1 MRTTINQLRVELEI
15 LQQAYAPLNSFFW
28 GSFERSQDETAT
40 GITYPLMCAYYNN
53 GSDMKGNT
61 VPINLII
68 VIADR
73 VYDDFSNLN
82 DTESDT
88 LQVCKDIVNIMTTS
102 RRWNRICRITSAVP
116 EKFIEAR
123 EDKVTGHFVR
133 LTVTLLDN
141 KDICNVPVF
150 GYDFDTEFA
159 PQCAPVTVTDSDG
172 TTVVEVDS
180 GGSFICT
187 PVAEATY
194 SNSDDSVTG
203 SIPPGGHEEFD
214 DIQITTGS
222 GVITR
227 PALVDVSLPDY
238 YQILAPTG
246 SRVPVN
252 AVSDPSTQTLW
263 TSKSATVST
272 GTGFVQKNAIG
283 GWDGRANFII
293 ETNLDFELFFKI
305 PIISDIMTGISMIN
319 ILDSFED
326 IDFAFYTTSGGGL
339 VVYSDGLAVVDVG
352 LYNVNDILS
361 IRRENGEIK
370 MLRNGTVLYTFT
382 TPYPFPIGSVM
393 LFDCSLFTASSRVEN
408 ISISF

>member
-53 GSDMKGNT
+53 GPDMKGNT

-102 RRWNRICRITSAVP
+102 RRWNRICRVTSAVP

-150 GYDFDTEFA
+150 GYDFDTEFV

-180 GGSFICT
+180 GGSFTCT
-187 PVAEATY
+187 PVADAKY

-203 SIPPGGHEEFD
+203 SIPPGGNEEFD

-238 YQILAPTG
+238 YQIIFPTG
-246 SRVPVN
+246 SRIPVN
-252 AVSDPSTQTLW
+252 TVLDPESQVGWFNSTANVA
-263 TSKSATVST
+263 TS
-272 GTGFVQKNAIG
+272 
-283 GWDGRANFII
+283 
-293 ETNLDFELFFKI
+293 
-305 PIISDIMTGISMIN
+305 
-319 ILDSFED
+319 
-326 IDFAFYTTSGGGL
+326 
-339 VVYSDGLAVVDVG
+339 
-352 LYNVNDILS
+352 
-361 IRRENGEIK
+361 
-370 MLRNGTVLYTFT
+370 NGTVEKTSGFGFNGRSNFMIATNGDFRIDFKLNGSDLFAGVSFIDVISSYQDISFAFSASGTTYYLYESGSNVTSFGG
-382 TPYPFPIGSVM
+382 FASSNVNSIERSNGSVKYYVNGVLRFTQSLPSPTALNSYM
-393 LFDCSLFTASSRVEN
+393 MFDCT
-408 ISISF
+408 ISNPGDKIYEIELTFL

>member
-1 MRTTINQLRVELEI
+1 MRTTINQLRAELEI

-102 RRWNRICRITSAVP
+102 RRWNRICRVTSAVP

-150 GYDFDTEFA
+150 GYDFDTEFV
-159 PQCAPVTVTDSDG
+159 PQCSPVTITDSDG

-180 GGSFICT
+180 GGSFTCT
-187 PVAEATY
+187 PVEDATY

-203 SIPPGGHEEFD
+203 SIPPGGHKEFD

-222 GVITR
+222 GVVTR

-238 YQILAPTG
+238 YQIIFPTG
-246 SRVPVN
+246 SRIPVN
-252 AVSDPSTQTLW
+252 TVLDPEAQVGWFNST
-263 TSKSATVST
+263 ANVST
-272 GTGFVQKNAIG
+272 
-283 GWDGRANFII
+283 
-293 ETNLDFELFFKI
+293 
-305 PIISDIMTGISMIN
+305 S
-319 ILDSFED
+319 
-326 IDFAFYTTSGGGL
+326 
-339 VVYSDGLAVVDVG
+339 
-352 LYNVNDILS
+352 
-361 IRRENGEIK
+361 
-370 MLRNGTVLYTFT
+370 NGTVEKTSGFGFNGRSNFMIATNGDFRLDFKLNGSDLFAGVSFIDVISSYLDISFAFSASGPTYYLYESGSNVTTFGG
-382 TPYPFPIGSVM
+382 FNSSNVNSIERSNGSVKYYVNGVLM
-393 LFDCSLFTASSRVEN
+393 FTQSLPSPTALNSYMMFDCT
-408 ISISF
+408 ISNPGDKIEEIELSFL